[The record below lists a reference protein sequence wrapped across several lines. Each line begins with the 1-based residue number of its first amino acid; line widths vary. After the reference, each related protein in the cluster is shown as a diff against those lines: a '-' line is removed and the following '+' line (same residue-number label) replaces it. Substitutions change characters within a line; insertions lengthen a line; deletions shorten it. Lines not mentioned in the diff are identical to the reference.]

1 MPRRPEPTAGV
12 AADAGASAAADAVT
26 GRPDSLG
33 RAMAWMV
40 LSGLSFAL
48 MGAMVKLATAAPVTT
63 KVFFRNLVTLGIT
76 ASVAW
81 RTGRNPLAATVH
93 RKVLLLRALCGLGGV
108 YFYFV
113 ALSRLTLADASLL
126 NKTSPFFVAVFAVL
140 ILREPFRRGM
150 VPALLVAFC
159 GAMLVIKPG
168 FNYALAPAL
177 AGLASGAFAGLAYVL
192 VRRLKGKAEPN
203 RIIFY
208 FSLVS
213 CAGTL
218 PFVLVD
224 PPHPDAA
231 QWLALLGT
239 GVFAAAGQFGL
250 TFAYHHAPAS
260 RISIFTY
267 LHVLFA
273 VVVGLVLFGERP
285 DRWSILGGM
294 MIISAAVAAQ
304 RGSLTSFRKT

>member
-1 MPRRPEPTAGV
+1 MPRQPEPFPATAETT
-12 AADAGASAAADAVT
+12 AANIPD
-26 GRPDSLG
+26 RPDSLG
-33 RAMAWMV
+33 RALAWMV

-48 MGAMVKLATAAPVTT
+48 MGAMVKLAPTAPVTT

-76 ASVAW
+76 ATVAL
-81 RTGRNPLAATVH
+81 RTGRNPLAATPH
-93 RKVLLLRALCGLGGV
+93 RKLLLLRALCGLGGV

-113 ALSRLTLADASLL
+113 ALGRLTLADASLL

-140 ILREPFRRGM
+140 ILKEPFRRSI
-150 VPALLVAFC
+150 VPALLTAFC
-159 GAMLVIKPG
+159 GAVLVIKPG
-168 FNYALAPAL
+168 FNYALLPAV
-177 AGLASGAFAGLAYVL
+177 AGLASGGFAGLAYVL

-213 CAGTL
+213 CTATL
-218 PFVLVD
+218 PFVLLN
-224 PPHPDAA
+224 PPHPDTG

-239 GVFAAAGQFGL
+239 GVFAASGQFGL

-273 VVVGLVLFGERP
+273 VVVGLILFGERP
-285 DRWSILGGM
+285 DVWSLLGGVL
-294 MIISAAVAAQ
+294 IVGAAVAAQ
-304 RGSLTSFRKT
+304 GGKTVSGKEAR